1 MVVTAKQDG
10 RLCEWIYLAYDLKA
24 DIESLWIFI
33 FHCSAISNCEV
44 SKWSMYSYW
53 RNKGKLSFRK
63 FYQIF
68 VSYELRLLVLS
79 TPSVTL
85 SVKGLGLCQATSRP
99 GSSRVRLWEWF
110 GSVLAWPIVGQNR
123 VGPKWAQAKIF
134 WLVSPWANDGLIFK
148 NLKLY
153 LSLTFHLKCA
163 FFIMYIFFP
172 FWSNIFDVF
181 FKNNWFLLFS
191 NPAQL

>member
-85 SVKGLGLCQATSRP
+85 SVKGLGLCRATNRP
-99 GSSRVRLWEWF
+99 GSSRLMLWEWF
-110 GSVLAWPIVGQNR
+110 GSVLAWPIVGKNR
-123 VGPKWAQAKIF
+123 VGPNWAQAKIF
-134 WLVSPWANDGLIFK
+134 WLVSPWANDGLTFK

-153 LSLTFHLKCA
+153 LSLTYST
-163 FFIMYIFFP
+163 FFT
-172 FWSNIFDVF
+172 
-181 FKNNWFLLFS
+181 
-191 NPAQL
+191 